1 MIDSAQIPD
10 EVVESLIATLYGKP
24 GLPYRE
30 AIAAA
35 IAAWP
40 GMTHMEPDLANGI
53 IILPL
58 PPQEASDEATEEY
71 LAMQPAHW
79 SETR

>member
-1 MIDSAQIPD
+1 MLKAEQIPD
-10 EVVESLIATLYGKP
+10 EVAQALIATLHGKP

-35 IAAWP
+35 INAWP
-40 GMTHMEPDLANGI
+40 GSSVRTHGYDGYLSTR

-58 PPQEASDEATEEY
+58 PKEPEA
-71 LAMQPAHW
+71 
-79 SETR
+79 